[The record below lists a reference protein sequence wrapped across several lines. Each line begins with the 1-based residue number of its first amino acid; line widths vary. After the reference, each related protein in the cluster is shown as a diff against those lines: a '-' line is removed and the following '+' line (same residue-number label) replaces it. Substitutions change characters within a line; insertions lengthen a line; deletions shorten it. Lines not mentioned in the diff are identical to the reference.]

1 MATSILSIKEIT
13 ILTSTNEIRLIAD
26 MQRDNLSYETTIGLS
41 STQLNLII
49 NQLQKL
55 NPDFEVSELFM
66 EEQVDYQTSL
76 YSFMSTSLENTIIPM
91 DCFDVNYELKQIRA

>member
-1 MATSILSIKEIT
+1 MATSILNIKEIT
-13 ILTSTNEIRLIAD
+13 LLTSTNEITLIAD

-55 NPDFEVSELFM
+55 NPEFEVSELFL
-66 EEQVDYQTSL
+66 EEQVDYNTSM
-76 YSFMSTSLENTIIPM
+76 YSLQGIKLENTLIPM
-91 DCFDVNYELKQIRA
+91 DCFDMNYELKQIRA

>member
-1 MATSILSIKEIT
+1 MATSILNIKEIT
-13 ILTSTNEIRLIAD
+13 LLTSTNEITLIAD

-55 NPDFEVSELFM
+55 NPEFEVSELFLA
-66 EEQVDYQTSL
+66 EQVDYNTSM
-76 YSFMSTSLENTIIPM
+76 YSLHGRALENTLIPM
-91 DCFDVNYELKQIRA
+91 DCFDMNFELKQIRA